1 MAAGR
6 TEAGTMVGGGAMQSS
21 QGGTTLIPQLGDSF
35 LTRVMELS
43 SENSDIAFRQD
54 LARQS
59 IEIGRNMVDIDTERQ
74 VYERMLTILNAAPQ
88 TGSGDSEL
96 IEMRKW
102 VDQQF
107 TQLIASLKDTLK
119 KVQLLYQEVSQRS
132 LQPSMIY
139 TIVEPLYVDR
149 VSTVSAKTAALL
161 IGLAWC
167 VYVGAIMVGLA
178 WRGLNRPAA

>member
-1 MAAGR
+1 
-6 TEAGTMVGGGAMQSS
+6 
-21 QGGTTLIPQLGDSF
+21 
-35 LTRVMELS
+35 
-43 SENSDIAFRQD
+43 
-54 LARQS
+54 
-59 IEIGRNMVDIDTERQ
+59 
-74 VYERMLTILNAAPQ
+74 MLTILNAAPQ

-149 VSTVSAKTAALL
+149 VSDGQCEDRGIADWVSVVRLCRRHH
-161 IGLAWC
+161 GR
-167 VYVGAIMVGLA
+167 VGLA
-178 WRGLNRPAA
+178 RL